1 MKTEVELAKIREF
14 LIRCFVAGGFPS
26 SNAEIVTDHLV
37 DAEMR
42 GVSSH
47 GINRLG
53 WYLDLARAKEIDPA
67 AEPSVQQTS
76 DNAISVNGN
85 RGIGIVAME
94 AAVMRLIENVSRT
107 PIAMAAITN
116 CGHTGRMGAYAD
128 KAAQAGCFAICI
140 GGGGRKKW
148 ASVVPFGGTEPVMST
163 NPYTLALPNG
173 EEAPFVCDFAISAIA
188 AGKVAVALANGQ
200 LLPEGALVDVHGIPT
215 RDPKVFQNGGSLLPA
230 AGPKGS
236 GLGIIAELVG
246 EAMLG
251 SVLEFNW
258 LMICIRADAFQP
270 MNDYVAS
277 ASAFA
282 KQVRGTKAAHGFD
295 TVMMPG
301 DLEQGLFEAA
311 RKSGRIHVNEGIVN
325 GLKKAAEAVGE
336 RFPPMNSMTDAR
348 NTEGTVRV
356 PS

>member
-1 MKTEVELAKIREF
+1 MKTEVDLAKINEF
-14 LIRCFVAGGFPS
+14 LTRCFVAGGFS
-26 SNAEIVTDHLV
+26 STNARIVTDHLV

-42 GVSSH
+42 GISSH

-53 WYLDLARAKEIDPA
+53 WYLELVRANEIDPV
-67 AEPSVQQTS
+67 AEPKIQQTS

-85 RGIGIVAME
+85 KGIGIVAMD
-94 AAVMRLIENVSRT
+94 AAVTRLIESVSRT
-107 PIAMAAITN
+107 PIAMAGITN
-116 CGHTGRMGAYAD
+116 CGHTGRMGAYAE
-128 KAAQAGCFAICI
+128 KAARAGCFAICL

-173 EEAPFVCDFAISAIA
+173 DNAPFVCDFAISSIA

-200 LLPEGALVDVHGIPT
+200 LLPEGALIDAHGVPT
-215 RDPKVFQNGGSLLPA
+215 RDPKAFQKGGSLLPA

-251 SVLEFNW
+251 PVLEFNW

-270 MNDYVAS
+270 MNAYAAS
-277 ASAFA
+277 ALSFA
-282 KQVRGTKAAHGFD
+282 KQVRGTKPVHD
-295 TVMMPG
+295 LDKVMMPG
-301 DLEQGLFEAA
+301 DLENDLLEEC
-311 RKSGRIHVNEGIVN
+311 RKRGRILIDEGIMK
-325 GLKKAAEAVGE
+325 GLQKAAQTVGE
-336 RFPPMNSMTDAR
+336 RF
-348 NTEGTVRV
+348 E
-356 PS
+356 